1 MKASTEFERLYARHG
16 PAVMAYALRRTDPDL
31 AQDVVAETFTVVWRR
46 FDDCPTESLPWI
58 YGVARNVIANQR
70 RSQRRQM
77 RVVAR
82 IVHTRGADA
91 PGGSDDA
98 IGEALAALGA
108 RDRELLMLVA
118 WEGLSPREASV
129 ALGCSANAARI
140 RLHRARRKLER
151 ELARDGRSVI
161 NPKAGEA

>member
-1 MKASTEFERLYARHG
+1 VKASEDFERLYARHG
-16 PAVMAYALRRTDPDL
+16 PAVMAYALRRADPDL

-46 FDDCPTESLPWI
+46 FDDCPSESLPWI
-58 YGVARNVIANQR
+58 YGIARNVIANQR
-70 RSQRRQM
+70 RSQRRQV

-82 IVHTRGADA
+82 IVETLDLT
-91 PGGSDDA
+91 PGGTGDA
-98 IGEALAALGA
+98 IREALAALDR
-108 RDRELLMLVA
+108 RDRELLMLIA
-118 WEGLSPREASV
+118 WEGLSPREAAA

-151 ELARDGRSVI
+151 ELERDSRSVI